1 MTPNT
6 AAPDPI
12 WLDRM
17 YNNRALVPD
26 HADYFKRWAQTSEIA
41 RQSDPCQLDVAYGTG
56 ATDTADIFT
65 ARQAGSTSS
74 AGAPVLVF
82 IHGGYWR
89 SLDKADHSFLAPV
102 FARSEACVV
111 VPNYA
116 LCPAV
121 TIPQITQQMVDALVW
136 TWRNIARYG
145 GDPARITVIGH
156 SAGGHLTAM
165 LLACDWSAQ
174 APDLPA
180 RLVKNAMSI
189 SGLYDLEPLRHTTFL
204 SELNLTPEQVLQA
217 SPALLPRPPQG
228 RLYALAGADESDEFL
243 RQNRLI
249 CQAWGIETVPVY
261 ESLAGLNH
269 FSVLE
274 KLADPEHRLHQ
285 LAIELVGLDA
295 SLRR

>member
-1 MTPNT
+1 MNQ
-6 AAPDPI
+6 PDSA
-12 WLDRM
+12 WLNRM
-17 YNNRALVPD
+17 YNNRMLVPD
-26 HADYFKRWAQTSEIA
+26 HADYFERWAQASAIA
-41 RQSDPCQLDVAYGTG
+41 RQTHLCQLDIAYGVGSTNV
-56 ATDTADIFT
+56 TDVFT
-65 ARQAGSTSS
+65 AGQAGL
-74 AGAPVLVF
+74 APGVGAPVLVF

-102 FARSEACVV
+102 FTHSGNCVV

-121 TIPQITQQMVDALVW
+121 TIPQITRQMVDALVW

-156 SAGGHLTAM
+156 SAGGHLAAM
-165 LLACDWSAQ
+165 LLACDWKAQ
-174 APDLPA
+174 APDLPT

-228 RLYALAGADESDEFL
+228 RLYALAGTDESDEFL

-249 CQAWGIETVPVY
+249 CQAWGIETVPVC

-285 LAIELVGLDA
+285 LAIELIGLETKLN
-295 SLRR
+295 S

>member
-1 MTPNT
+1 MNRT
-6 AAPDPI
+6 DPV

-17 YNNRALVPD
+17 YNNRALLPD
-26 HADYFKRWAQTSEIA
+26 HAAYFSRWAAASAQA
-41 RQSDPCQLDVAYGTG
+41 RDAQPCRLDLPYGPSSGETLDVFPAVQ
-56 ATDTADIFT
+56 ASAD
-65 ARQAGSTSS
+65 
-74 AGAPVLVF
+74 GAPVLVF

-102 FARSEACVV
+102 FARSGTCVV

-116 LCPAV
+116 LCPVV
-121 TIPQITQQMVDALVW
+121 TIPQIIQQMVDALVW
-136 TWRNIARYG
+136 TWRNVSRYG

-156 SAGGHLTAM
+156 SAGGHLATM
-165 LLACDWSAQ
+165 LLACDWNAQ
-174 APDLPA
+174 ATDLPT

-204 SELNLTPEQVLQA
+204 SELNLTPDHVRQA

-228 RLYALAGADESDEFL
+228 CLYAVAGADESDEFL
-243 RQNRLI
+243 RQNLLI
-249 CQAWGIETVPVY
+249 RQAWGIETVPVC

-274 KLADPEHRLHQ
+274 KLADPAHRLHQ
-285 LAIELVGLDA
+285 LAVQLCGLEAKPD
-295 SLRR
+295 S